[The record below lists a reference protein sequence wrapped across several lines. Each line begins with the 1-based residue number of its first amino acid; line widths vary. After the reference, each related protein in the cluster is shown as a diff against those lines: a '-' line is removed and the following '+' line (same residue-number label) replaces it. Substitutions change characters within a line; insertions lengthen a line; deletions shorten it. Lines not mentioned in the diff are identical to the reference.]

1 VTRLL
6 VLLAAS
12 AALIPALAGCGGGG
26 DEDAEAKPA
35 APRCPAAWRPGW
47 QRLAD
52 RVGAPVYC
60 PSWMPSPLDGD
71 MDGEWE
77 NGVSVGRDRS
87 YLVSFVWHEHGNDVH
102 VNFRGY
108 PGRTAIPRCEDVR
121 TVAGKTRRRAV
132 PCFSDR
138 QATRRLGGIAATV
151 YRVNRDADQW
161 HVLYAWRHG
170 GSLYTLSEHVAPPY
184 GYTKTIRNLERM
196 LRGLVLVRPKPQT
209 T

>member
-6 VLLAAS
+6 ALGAAS
-12 AALIPALAGCGGGG
+12 AAFVVLFAGCGGGG
-26 DEDAEAKPA
+26 DEAAEAKPA
-35 APRCPAAWRPGW
+35 APRCPAAWRSGW
-47 QRLAD
+47 QDLAN
-52 RVGAPVYC
+52 RVRAPVYC

-71 MDGEWE
+71 LKGEWE
-77 NGVSVGRDRS
+77 NGVSVGADRS
-87 YLVSFVWHEHGNDVH
+87 YLASFLWHEHGNDVH

-121 TVAGKTRRRAV
+121 TVNGKTTRPLV

-138 QATRRLGGIAATV
+138 RETRRIGSISATV

-161 HVLYAWRHG
+161 HVLYAWRHE

-184 GYTKTIRNLERM
+184 GYAKTVRNLERM
-196 LRGLVLVRPKPQT
+196 LRGLVRVPPRAA
-209 T
+209 

>member
-6 VLLAAS
+6 VLAAAS
-12 AALIPALAGCGGGG
+12 AALLLVLVACGGDGE
-26 DEDAEAKPA
+26 DEADARPA
-35 APRCPAAWRPGW
+35 APACPAAWRAGW

-52 RVGAPVYC
+52 RIETPVFC

-71 MDGEWE
+71 MQGQWE
-77 NGVSVGRDRS
+77 NGVSVGRDGS
-87 YLVSFVWHEHGNDVH
+87 YLVSFLWHEHGNDVH

-108 PGRTAIPRCEDVR
+108 PGRTAIPRCEEGR
-121 TVAGKTRRRAV
+121 TVAGKATRRLV

-138 QATRRLGGIAATV
+138 QGTRRAGPIRATV

-161 HVLYAWRHG
+161 HVLYAWRHR

-184 GYTKTIRNLERM
+184 GYAKTVRNLERM
-196 LRGLVLVRPKPQT
+196 LRGLALVAPRAA
-209 T
+209 